1 MNGLIPALIAVMLIE
16 IGPRAMLYADARHAQ
31 ASLWIIVVMVF
42 GAAAAGVAVAPM
54 LTDWADAF
62 MIALALAFGA
72 IGQLQRIRPASGVV
86 PVVIAFWRG
95 GVALA
100 VFAFAARF
108 GVFGAAFGAIGGLVA
123 AAVVSRAARG
133 AGIPLDPL
141 RWGAAGVL
149 AIAAFVVAIGALR
162 LT

>member
-16 IGPRAMLYADARHAQ
+16 IDPRAMLYADARHAQ

-72 IGQLQRIRPASGVV
+72 IGQLQRIRPAAGVV

-141 RWGAAGVL
+141 RWGAAGTL
-149 AIAAFVVAIGALR
+149 AVAAFVVAIGALR

>member
-16 IGPRAMLYADARHAQ
+16 IGPRAMLYADARRAQ
-31 ASLWIIVVMVF
+31 ASLWIILVMVF
-42 GAAAAGVAVAPM
+42 AAAVAGVAVAPM

-62 MIALALAFGA
+62 MIAIALAFGA
-72 IGQLQRIRPASGVV
+72 AGQLQRIRPAVGVV

-108 GVFGAAFGAIGGLVA
+108 GVLGAAFGAIGGLVA
-123 AAVVSRAARG
+123 AAVVSCGARG

-141 RWGAAGVL
+141 RWGAAGIL
-149 AIAAFVVAIGALR
+149 AITAFVVAIGALR